1 MAESDYSYI
10 SAFKDAL
17 NDLPED
23 QIGPVVRSVISGI
36 INCVDPASDIIS
48 DAGIVMC
55 AYRAQAEN
63 NEEVC
68 NILNSSDYPV
78 PDFINEP
85 YAQGMLDCAK
95 MAVVRI
101 IEHELQK
108 NGNDLDLNSSRGLF
122 LVVSDIVEEF
132 SDHLYKNLPEYI
144 EVRK

>member
-17 NDLPED
+17 KDLPED
-23 QIGPVVRSVISGI
+23 KIGPVVRSLISSI

-55 AYRAQAEN
+55 AYRAQAEG
-63 NEEVC
+63 NEEV
-68 NILNSSDYPV
+68 NSILNSADYPV
-78 PDFINEP
+78 PDFISEP
-85 YAQGMLDCAK
+85 YAHGMLDCAK

-101 IEHELQK
+101 IEHEMQE
-108 NGNDLDLNSSRGLF
+108 NGNELDLNSSRGLF

-132 SDHLYKNLPEYI
+132 TDHLYKNLPEY
-144 EVRK
+144 VTVK